1 MKFLFRLFH
10 CFREEEVTHQVVFL
24 GRLWFLFVIFI
35 QFSKLKEKW
44 DCKTLVGHRR
54 PRCSVCWPFPGRQK
68 GKWGNVVFVQIPT
81 AEVYFPTQR
90 CISRPQG
97 CIFKLCPLSFPTP
110 GWRQELI
117 TDGFIARKAGKG
129 RQKMGEWEISRKGA
143 ESHWFNLFRSSNII
157 VPLGGR
163 QHTGVLSLG
172 SDKECLPWGPRRVH
186 TVKRC

>member
-1 MKFLFRLFH
+1 M
-10 CFREEEVTHQVVFL
+10 
-24 GRLWFLFVIFI
+24 GG
-35 QFSKLKEKW
+35 FSEIKSLSRW
-44 DCKTLVGHRR
+44 QTLV
-54 PRCSVCWPFPGRQK
+54 SQFVVSLVTSPGLVDGVGEKETR
-68 GKWGNVVFVQIPT
+68 KWGNVVFVQIPT

-129 RQKMGEWEISRKGA
+129 GQKMREWELSRKKGA
-143 ESHWFNLFRSSNII
+143 KSHSINLFGASNII
-157 VPLGGR
+157 VPLGR

-172 SDKECLPWGPRRVH
+172 SDKECLQWGPRRVH